1 MVQKYFVRLH
11 KLKETFLSNVYSVLD
26 ENAVLFFIIRQG
38 NKMKSIEGCI
48 FLLSLVFRFQNSH
61 NWLLRYNSK

>member
-26 ENAVLFFIIRQG
+26 ENAVIIRQG